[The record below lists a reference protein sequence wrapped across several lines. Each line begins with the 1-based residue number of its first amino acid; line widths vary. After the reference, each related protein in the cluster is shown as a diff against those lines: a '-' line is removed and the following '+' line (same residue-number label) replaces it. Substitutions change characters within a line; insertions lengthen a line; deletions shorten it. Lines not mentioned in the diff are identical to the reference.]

1 MILPVILSG
10 GFGKRLWPLSR
21 EQHPKQLLSLYND
34 KSLLQNTL
42 ERLNE
47 FQPILSPLIVCNI
60 NRRYIID
67 LQVHELNLD
76 YSCLIL
82 EPVSRGSAAAIA
94 LAALCA
100 VKHFDNPILLVMPID
115 HYIKN
120 CKSLSEAI
128 KKGKK

>member
-42 ERLNE
+42 ERLSE
-47 FQPILSPLIVCNI
+47 FPQMQSPLIVCNI

-76 YSCLIL
+76 YSCLVL
-82 EPVSRGSAAAIA
+82 EPVSRGSASAIA

-100 VKHFDNPILLVMPID
+100 TQYFHNPI
-115 HYIKN
+115 
-120 CKSLSEAI
+120 
-128 KKGKK
+128 